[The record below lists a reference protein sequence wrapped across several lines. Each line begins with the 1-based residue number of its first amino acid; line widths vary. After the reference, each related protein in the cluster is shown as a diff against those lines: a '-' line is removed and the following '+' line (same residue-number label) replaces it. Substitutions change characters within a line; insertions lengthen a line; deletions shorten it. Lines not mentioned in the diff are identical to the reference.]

1 MDNIDPL
8 KYFES
13 PILVIMAARRVSRP
27 QPETIAEREMNV
39 MNDFFNEAIWEK
51 AWKEHGD
58 SVVDKMKKAGIKPT
72 RAFDH
77 KAKTF
82 NEQSFNE
89 EGRKR
94 TTRIMNWLEGQ
105 GVRFDNASVL
115 DIGAASGVFSVPFAE
130 RGACVTAVESS
141 PPLIEL
147 LKENI
152 ATFADDQVKIVPEP
166 FEDIDVAARDW
177 SNAFDLVFVS
187 MCPVILD
194 WDSVEKVLQC
204 ARDYC
209 YISMPAGSTELS
221 LVNEIWPLITGQPF
235 KSKHMEFGYLLH
247 LLYLKGYSYESLIT
261 RETKTTEVS
270 KEAALQEMMNW
281 LRSHGLP
288 ADDQNRKLIA
298 DYLEQA
304 YPSGKVIIR
313 QSGRYGKV
321 LVRLQDQSMYTR
333 KI

>member
-1 MDNIDPL
+1 M
-8 KYFES
+8 E
-13 PILVIMAARRVSRP
+13 AARRLFTALRNYSG
-27 QPETIAEREMNV
+27 REMDV

-51 AWKEHGD
+51 AWKEHGER
-58 SVVDKMKKAGIKPT
+58 VVNKMKKTGIDPT
-72 RAFDH
+72 RTFDH

-105 GVRFDNASVL
+105 GVQFDNASVL

-130 RGACVTAVESS
+130 RGARVTAVESS
-141 PPLIEL
+141 LPLIEL

-152 ATFADDQVKIVPEP
+152 TKFADDQVKIVPEP
-166 FEDIDVAARDW
+166 FEDIDVLARDW
-177 SNAFDLVFVS
+177 DNAFNLVFVS

-194 WDSVEKVLQC
+194 WDSVEKILQC

-209 YISMPAGSTELS
+209 YISMPAGSMELS

-235 KSKHMEFGYLLH
+235 QSKHLEFGYLLH

-261 RETKTTEVS
+261 RETKTTEVTR
-270 KEAALQEMMNW
+270 EAALQEMMNW
-281 LRSHGLP
+281 LRSHGLA
-288 ADDQNRKLIA
+288 ADDQNRKLVA

-304 YPSGKVIIR
+304 YPSGRVTIR

-321 LVRLQDQSMYTR
+321 LVRMQDQSMYTR